1 MAADRLFLSDGA
13 VCSLNGPDGWVAMR
27 GVVQQSLSILGLAAH
42 LGRGVGRVTTDAVV
56 GGRWGLPR
64 RAQDIDAAVLSRVMG
79 RTVRSVRVLG
89 SDAGTSSRAR
99 LVLTGKDVPDSVFVK
114 LTAKT
119 AATRLMGELGRLGQ
133 TEVRFYTQLAPQV
146 IGTPQAYGAAFDGW
160 TGRYLLVL
168 EDLPAH
174 SCEFPDT
181 LHPLSLDQASLIVEL
196 LADLH
201 ATFWGRLPRDGR
213 GPLGWLYTPS
223 GDVTSLLTGSL
234 MSASI
239 KRLAERADIPV
250 ENGRFIADN
259 YRAVAALI
267 DAPPHTVMHG
277 DAHPGNM
284 YFHGGKAG
292 LLDWQAVR
300 RGHPA
305 RELAYTLI
313 TSLTP
318 EDRRASQRELLD
330 DYRRALAAA
339 GGPELHRD
347 EFWLRYRQGALYA
360 YVAPL
365 ITAGMGGM
373 QVEDIATE
381 GLRRGVAAL
390 DDLETIAALQSSL

>member
-1 MAADRLFLSDGA
+1 MKNPVGQAFSF
-13 VCSLNGPDGWVAMR
+13 
-27 GVVQQSLSILGLAAH
+27 LGLAAH
-42 LGRGVGRVTTDAVV
+42 LGRGVGRVSVDAVL
-56 GGRWGLPR
+56 GGRFGLPR
-64 RAQDIDAAVLSRVMG
+64 TVDEIDPAVLSRVMG
-79 RTVRSVRVLG
+79 TTVRTVRVL
-89 SDAGTSSRAR
+89 SRDAGTSSRAR

-114 LTAKT
+114 VAAQT
-119 AATRLMGELGRLGQ
+119 AATRLMGELGRLGC
-133 TEVRFYTQLAPQV
+133 TEVRFYRQLAPQV
-146 IGTPQAYGAAFDGW
+146 VGVPYCYGAAFDTW

-168 EDLPAH
+168 EDLPAEA
-174 SCEFPDT
+174 CEFPDT
-181 LHPLSLDQASLIVEL
+181 LHPLSADQAGLVVEL

-201 ATFWGRLPRDGR
+201 ATFWNRLPRDGR

-234 MSASI
+234 MHSSI
-239 KRLAERADIPV
+239 KRLAERTSIPV
-250 ENGRFIADN
+250 RDGVFIADN

-267 DAPPHTVMHG
+267 DTAPHTVMHG

-300 RGHPA
+300 RGHPS

-318 EDRRASQRELLD
+318 EDRRATQRDLLD

-339 GGPELHRD
+339 GGPQLDRD
-347 EFWLRYRQGALYA
+347 ELWLRFRQAALYA
-360 YVAPL
+360 YAAPL

-373 QVEDIATE
+373 QVEDIAME

-390 DDLETIAALQSSL
+390 EDLETVAALKSSL

>member
-1 MAADRLFLSDGA
+1 MKNPVGHAFS
-13 VCSLNGPDGWVAMR
+13 V
-27 GVVQQSLSILGLAAH
+27 LGLAAH
-42 LGRGVGRVTTDAVV
+42 LGRGVGRLATDAVV
-56 GGRWGLPR
+56 GGRFGLPR
-64 RAQDIDAAVLSRVMG
+64 TVEDIDPAVLSQVMG
-79 RTVRSVRVLG
+79 TTVRSIRVL
-89 SDAGTSSRAR
+89 SRDAGTSSRGR
-99 LVLTGKDVPDSVFVK
+99 LVLTGKNVPESVFVK
-114 LTAKT
+114 VAAQT

-133 TEVRFYTQLAPQV
+133 TEVRFYRELAPQV
-146 IGTPQAYGAAFDGW
+146 IGVPYCYGAAFDAA

-168 EDLPAH
+168 EDLPAE

-181 LHPLSLDQASLIVEL
+181 LHPLSADQASLIIEL

-213 GPLGWLYTPS
+213 GPMGWLYTPS

-234 MSASI
+234 MHASI
-239 KRLAERADIPV
+239 KRLAERTTLPV
-250 ENGRFIADN
+250 DAGGFIADN
-259 YRAVAALI
+259 YRAVAAVI
-267 DAPPHTVMHG
+267 DTPPHTVMHG

-300 RGHPA
+300 RGHPS

-318 EDRRASQRELLD
+318 EDRRANQRELLD

-339 GGPELHRD
+339 GGPELDRD
-347 EFWLRYRQGALYA
+347 DLWLRFRQGALYA

-365 ITAGMGGM
+365 ITTGMGGM
-373 QVEDIATE
+373 QVEDIAME

-390 DDLETIAALQSSL
+390 DDLETVAALKNSL

>member
-1 MAADRLFLSDGA
+1 MKNPVGQVFSY
-13 VCSLNGPDGWVAMR
+13 V
-27 GVVQQSLSILGLAAH
+27 GLAAH
-42 LGRGVGRVTTDAVV
+42 LGRGFGRVVTDAVV
-56 GGRWGLPR
+56 GGRAGLPR
-64 RAQDIDAAVLSRVMG
+64 TVEDVDAAVLSKIMG
-79 RTVRSVRVLG
+79 TTVRSARVLR
-89 SDAGTSSRAR
+89 SDAGTSSRAQ
-99 LVLTGKDVPDSVFVK
+99 LVLTGKDVPESVFVK
-114 LTAKT
+114 IAAQT
-119 AATRLMGELGRLGQ
+119 AATRLMGELGRLGH
-133 TEVRFYTQLAPQV
+133 TEVRFYRQLAPHLTGV
-146 IGTPQAYGAAFDGW
+146 PDAYGAAFDSW

-168 EDLPAH
+168 EDLPAE

-181 LHPLSLDQASLIVEL
+181 LHPLSAEQASLIVEL
-196 LADLH
+196 LAELH
-201 ATFWGRLPRDGR
+201 ATFWDRLSPDGR

-234 MSASI
+234 MHASI
-239 KRLAERADIPV
+239 ERLAARTTIPV
-250 ENGRFIADN
+250 EAGRFIADN

-267 DAPPHTVMHG
+267 DTPPHTVMHG

-318 EDRRASQRELLD
+318 EDRRAAQRDLLD
-330 DYRRALAAA
+330 DYRRALVAA
-339 GGPELHRD
+339 GGPELDRD
-347 EFWLRYRQGALYA
+347 DLWLRYRQGALYA

-373 QVEDIATE
+373 QVEGIAME

-390 DDLETIAALQSSL
+390 DDLETVAALRGPV

>member
-1 MAADRLFLSDGA
+1 MKNLAGQA
-13 VCSLNGPDGWVAMR
+13 
-27 GVVQQSLSILGLAAH
+27 LSIAGLAAH
-42 LGRGVGRVTTDAVV
+42 LGHGVRRVTTDAVV
-56 GGRWGLPR
+56 GGRLGLPR
-64 RAQDIDAAVLSRVMG
+64 TVEDVDAGVLSKVLG
-79 RTVRSVRVLG
+79 TTVRSVRVLDR
-89 SDAGTSSRAR
+89 DAGTSSRAR
-99 LVLTGKDVPDSVFVK
+99 LVLTGKDVPESVFVK
-114 LTAKT
+114 VAAKT

-133 TEVRFYTQLAPQV
+133 TEVRFYNQLAPQLT
-146 IGTPQAYGAAFDGW
+146 GLPYAYGAAFDSW

-168 EDLPAH
+168 EDLPTE

-181 LHPLSLDQASLIVEL
+181 LHPISPDQAGLIVEL

-201 ATFWGRLPRDGR
+201 AAFWDRLPRDGR

-223 GDVTSLLTGSL
+223 GDVTSMLTGSL
-234 MSASI
+234 MHASM
-239 KRLAERADIPV
+239 KRLAERSPFPV
-250 ENGRFIADN
+250 DNGRFIADN

-267 DAPPHTVMHG
+267 DTPPHTVMHG

-300 RGHPA
+300 RGHPS

-318 EDRRASQRELLD
+318 EDRRATQRDLLD

-339 GGPELHRD
+339 GGPDLDRD
-347 EFWLRYRQGALYA
+347 DLWLRYRQSALYG

-373 QVEDIATE
+373 QVEGIAME

-390 DDLETIAALQSSL
+390 DDLETVAALQSSL

>member
-1 MAADRLFLSDGA
+1 MKNPVGQAFS
-13 VCSLNGPDGWVAMR
+13 V
-27 GVVQQSLSILGLAAH
+27 LGLAAH
-42 LGRGVGRVTTDAVV
+42 LGRGVGRVATDAVV
-56 GGRWGLPR
+56 GGRFGLPR
-64 RAQDIDAAVLSRVMG
+64 TVEDIDPAVLSRVMG
-79 RTVRSVRVLG
+79 TTVRSIRVL
-89 SDAGTSSRAR
+89 SRDAGTSSRGR
-99 LVLTGKDVPDSVFVK
+99 LVLTGKNVPESVFVK
-114 LTAKT
+114 VAAQT

-133 TEVRFYTQLAPQV
+133 TEVRFYRELAPQV
-146 IGTPQAYGAAFDGW
+146 IGVPYCYGAAFDAA

-168 EDLPAH
+168 EDLPAE

-181 LHPLSLDQASLIVEL
+181 LHPLSADQASLIIEL

-213 GPLGWLYTPS
+213 GPMGWLYTPS

-234 MSASI
+234 MHASI
-239 KRLAERADIPV
+239 KRLAERTTLPV
-250 ENGRFIADN
+250 DTGGFIADN
-259 YRAVAALI
+259 YRAVAAVI
-267 DAPPHTVMHG
+267 DTPPHTVMHG

-300 RGHPA
+300 RGHPS

-318 EDRRASQRELLD
+318 EDRRANQRELLD

-339 GGPELHRD
+339 GGPELDRD
-347 EFWLRYRQGALYA
+347 DLWLRFRQGALYA

-365 ITAGMGGM
+365 ITTGMGGM
-373 QVEDIATE
+373 QVEDIAME

-390 DDLETIAALQSSL
+390 DDLETVAALKNSL

>member
-1 MAADRLFLSDGA
+1 MK
-13 VCSLNGPDGWVAMR
+13 SLA
-27 GVVQQSLSILGLAAH
+27 QQAFSLAGLAAH
-42 LGRGVGRVTTDAVV
+42 LGQGVRRVAADAVV
-56 GGRWGLPR
+56 GARLGLPR
-64 RAQDIDAAVLSRVMG
+64 TVADIDARVLSKLMG
-79 RTVRSVRVLG
+79 TSVRSVRVLDR
-89 SDAGTSSRAR
+89 DAGTSSRAR
-99 LVLTGKDVPDSVFVK
+99 LVLTGKNVPESVFVK
-114 LTAKT
+114 VAAETT
-119 AATRLMGELGRLGQ
+119 ATRLMGELGRLGH
-133 TEVRFYTQLAPQV
+133 TEVRFYNELAPQLHGV
-146 IGTPQAYGAAFDGW
+146 PYAYGAAFDTW

-168 EDLPAH
+168 EDLPAG

-181 LHPLSLDQASLIVEL
+181 LHPLSPDQASLIVEL

-201 ATFWGRLPRDGR
+201 ATFWDRLPRDRR

-223 GDVTSLLTGSL
+223 DDVTSLLTGSL
-234 MSASI
+234 MHASI
-239 KRLAERADIPV
+239 KRLAGRSEIPV
-250 ENGRFIADN
+250 ENGAFIADN

-267 DAPPHTVMHG
+267 DTGPHTVMHG

-284 YFHGGKAG
+284 YFDGGKAG

-300 RGHPA
+300 RGHPS

-318 EDRRASQRELLD
+318 EDRMANQRELLD

-339 GGPELHRD
+339 GGPDLDRD
-347 EFWLRYRQGALYA
+347 ELLRRYRQGALYA

-373 QVEDIATE
+373 QVEGIAME

-390 DDLETIAALQSSL
+390 DDLETIAALKSCL

>member
-1 MAADRLFLSDGA
+1 MDMKNPVRQAFS
-13 VCSLNGPDGWVAMR
+13 V
-27 GVVQQSLSILGLAAH
+27 IGLTAH
-42 LGRGVGRVTTDAVV
+42 LGRGIGRVTTDAVV
-56 GGRWGLPR
+56 GDRFGLPR
-64 RAQDIDAAVLSRVMG
+64 TVEDLDAAVLSQVMG
-79 RTVRSVRVLG
+79 TTVRSVRVLA

-99 LVLTGKDVPDSVFVK
+99 LVLTGKDVPESVFVK
-114 LTAKT
+114 IAAKT
-119 AATRLMGELGRLGQ
+119 AATRLMGELGRLGH
-133 TEVRFYTQLAPQV
+133 TEVRFYSQLAPEV
-146 IGTPQAYGAAFDGW
+146 NGVPYAYGAAFDAW

-168 EDLPAH
+168 EDLPAE

-181 LHPLSLDQASLIVEL
+181 LHPLSADQAGLMVEL

-201 ATFWGRLPRDGR
+201 ATLWHRLRRDGR

-223 GDVTSLLTGSL
+223 GDVTSLLTGAL
-234 MSASI
+234 MHASI
-239 KRLAERADIPV
+239 KRLAERTTIPV
-250 ENGRFIADN
+250 ETGRFIADN
-259 YRAVAALI
+259 YRAVAELI
-267 DAPPHTVMHG
+267 DTPPHTVMHG

-305 RELAYTLI
+305 RELAYTLV

-318 EDRRASQRELLD
+318 EDRLATQRDLLD

-339 GGPELHRD
+339 GGPDLNRD
-347 EFWLRYRQGALYA
+347 DLWLRYRQGALYA

-373 QVEDIATE
+373 QVEAIAME
-381 GLRRGVAAL
+381 GLARGVAAL
-390 DDLETIAALQSSL
+390 DDLETIAALKSSM

>member
-1 MAADRLFLSDGA
+1 MKNLAEQAF
-13 VCSLNGPDGWVAMR
+13 SLV
-27 GVVQQSLSILGLAAH
+27 GLVAH
-42 LGRGVGRVTTDAVV
+42 LGQGVRRVTADAVV
-56 GGRWGLPR
+56 GPRLGLPR
-64 RAQDIDAAVLSRVMG
+64 TVADIDAGVLSKLMG
-79 RTVRSVRVLG
+79 TTVRSVRVLDR
-89 SDAGTSSRAR
+89 DAGTSSRAR
-99 LVLTGKDVPDSVFVK
+99 LVLTGKNVPESVFVK
-114 LTAKT
+114 VAAETT
-119 AATRLMGELGRLGQ
+119 ATRLMGELGRLGD
-133 TEVRFYTQLAPQV
+133 TEVRFYSELAPQLHGV
-146 IGTPQAYGAAFDGW
+146 PQAYGAAFDTW

-168 EDLPAH
+168 EDLPAE

-181 LHPLSLDQASLIVEL
+181 LHPLSPDQASLIVEL

-201 ATFWGRLPRDGR
+201 ATFWDRLPRDRR

-223 GDVTSLLTGSL
+223 GDVTSMLTGSL
-234 MSASI
+234 MHASI
-239 KRLAERADIPV
+239 KRLAGRTEIPV
-250 ENGRFIADN
+250 ENGTFIADN

-267 DAPPHTVMHG
+267 DTLPHTVMHG

-284 YFHGGKAG
+284 YFDGGKAG

-300 RGHPA
+300 RGHPS

-318 EDRRASQRELLD
+318 EDRRATQRDLLD

-339 GGPELHRD
+339 GGPNLDRD
-347 EFWLRYRQGALYA
+347 DLWRRYRQGALYA

-373 QVEDIATE
+373 QVEGIAME

-390 DDLETIAALQSSL
+390 DDLETIAALKSCL

>member
-1 MAADRLFLSDGA
+1 M
-13 VCSLNGPDGWVAMR
+13 
-27 GVVQQSLSILGLAAH
+27 
-42 LGRGVGRVTTDAVV
+42 TTDAVV
-56 GGRWGLPR
+56 GGWAGLPR
-64 RAQDIDAAVLSRVMG
+64 TVGDIDAAVLSNIMG
-79 RTVRSVRVLG
+79 TTVRSATVIG

-99 LVLTGKDVPDSVFVK
+99 LALTGNGVPESVFVK
-114 LTAKT
+114 IAAET
-119 AATRLMGELGRLGQ
+119 AATRLMGELGRLGH
-133 TEVRFYTQLAPQV
+133 TEVRFYSELAPELKGV
-146 IGTPQAYGAAFDGW
+146 PRAYGAAFDAW

-168 EDLPAH
+168 ENLPAA

-181 LHPLSLDQASLIVEL
+181 LHPLSIDQARLIVEL
-196 LADLH
+196 LAALH
-201 ATFWGRLPRDGR
+201 ATFWNHLPRHGR

-234 MSASI
+234 MKNAM
-239 KRLAERADIPV
+239 KRLAERTTIPI
-250 ENGRFIADN
+250 ETGRFIADN

-267 DAPPHTVMHG
+267 DTPPHTVMHG

-284 YFHGGKAG
+284 YFRDGAAG

-300 RGHPA
+300 RGHPS

-318 EDRRASQRELLD
+318 EDRRAAQRDLLD
-330 DYRRALAAA
+330 DYRRALVAA
-339 GGPELHRD
+339 GGPDLDRD
-347 EFWLRYRQGALYA
+347 DLWLRFRQGALYA

-373 QVEDIATE
+373 QVEDIAME

-390 DDLETIAALQSSL
+390 DDLETIAALKSSL